1 MTKLKG
7 KLWNL
12 KNTKIPKKNP
22 INQEHK
28 KYTVWVGGTEVT
40 EHFVKYSKA
49 KSILDNYKG
58 MGYTDAIIQ
67 EGR

>member
-12 KNTKIPKKNP
+12 KNTKTPKKNP

-28 KYTVWVGGTEVT
+28 KYTVWVGGTELT
-40 EHFVKYSKA
+40 DYFVKYSIA
-49 KSILDNYKG
+49 KELLRQYQAL
-58 MGYTDAIIQ
+58 GYDDVYIQ